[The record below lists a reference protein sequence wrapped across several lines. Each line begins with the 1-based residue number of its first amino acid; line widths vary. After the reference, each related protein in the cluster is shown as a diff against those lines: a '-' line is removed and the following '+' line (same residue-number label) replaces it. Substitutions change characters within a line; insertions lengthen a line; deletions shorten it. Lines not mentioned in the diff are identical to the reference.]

1 MARKNLIKDVPLY
14 LLYIQLLSI
23 CRLLLK
29 VDAKAYSSL
38 SSVTASLKVSVP
50 VLREEREERNREKER
65 EREGERCPQ
74 REREAY
80 PERALRLLEEN
91 GLN

>member
-29 VDAKAYSSL
+29 VDAKAYSL
-38 SSVTASLKVSVP
+38 SSVTASLTVSVP